1 RRFARSAALPLG
13 EFRGLLVALRDVSRQ
28 GARKALGSTQEDQ
41 ALQVLRAGRVHP
53 WPCVLLRPRHGPAP
67 EPAGL
72 LEDTALCRDFTEL
85 GSCADGRDCKF
96 AHGRHELRPGSA
108 AKLGRKGERKAEL
121 EVSAAKPSPLKLQR
135 LLEVKAAADD
145 FDVSFWS
152 RQTTLEDGRPIAEAE
167 HSDED
172 AASVASDAAS
182 LGDPEVRLWE
192 VEVPR
197 LFDAEIQVK
206 NTFVEMKGEQR
217 SLRRILSEPSFMS
230 SIS

>member
-1 RRFARSAALPLG
+1 MSAVKELGKRLEAHKKTRLCKFFALG
-13 EFRGLLVALRDVSRQ
+13 ACTRGLACSFAHGTDQLRSQPDFSKTR
-28 GARKALGSTQEDQ
+28 
-41 ALQVLRAGRVHP
+41 
-53 WPCVLLRPRHGPAP
+53 
-67 EPAGL
+67 
-72 LEDTALCRDFTEL
+72 LCADFTEL